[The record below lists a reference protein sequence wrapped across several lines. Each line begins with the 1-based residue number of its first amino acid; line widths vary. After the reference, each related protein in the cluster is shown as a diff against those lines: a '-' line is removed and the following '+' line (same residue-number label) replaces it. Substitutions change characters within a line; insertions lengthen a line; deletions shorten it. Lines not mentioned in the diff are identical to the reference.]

1 MMARLTFGDGDH
13 RLKTVCEPCVGSGG
27 MLLAASNYTL
37 RMAAQDKDEVLLL
50 CCKVNLA
57 VYAPWGLYDLG
68 FLAATQAPAD
78 EVLARQRALYPRL

>member
-1 MMARLTFGDGDH
+1 
-13 RLKTVCEPCVGSGG
+13 
-27 MLLAASNYTL
+27 MLLAASNYSL
-37 RMAAQDKDEVLLL
+37 RLCGVDIDQQVLLMAK
-50 CCKVNLA
+50 CNFA